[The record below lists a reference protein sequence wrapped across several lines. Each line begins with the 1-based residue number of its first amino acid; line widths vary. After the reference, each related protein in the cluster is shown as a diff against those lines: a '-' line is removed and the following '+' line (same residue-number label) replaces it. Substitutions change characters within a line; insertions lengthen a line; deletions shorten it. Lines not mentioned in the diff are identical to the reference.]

1 MNRDG
6 AMEIGQ
12 RVQELMEKLE
22 SDPTMTDEFLN
33 GDGALM
39 ITRTGITYI
48 GFEDR
53 PDAHFEPSPMNDD
66 SAAGLHLAEV
76 KQVLVDMLNAVE
88 ADPEKQRLWMAGRI
102 SAIASVERVAVVG
115 YGPSSDDHS

>member
-1 MNRDG
+1 MSNDG
-6 AMEIGQ
+6 TLAIGQ

-22 SDPTMTDEFLN
+22 ADPSMTAQFLN

-39 ITRTGITYI
+39 ITCHGITYT

-53 PDAHFEPSPMNDD
+53 PEPTFEPSPMNDD
-66 SAAGLHLAEV
+66 SAAALHLATA
-76 KQVLVDMLNAVE
+76 KQVLVNMLNAVE

-102 SAIASVERVAVVG
+102 SAIANVERVAVVG
-115 YGPSSDDHS
+115 YGPSSDDQS